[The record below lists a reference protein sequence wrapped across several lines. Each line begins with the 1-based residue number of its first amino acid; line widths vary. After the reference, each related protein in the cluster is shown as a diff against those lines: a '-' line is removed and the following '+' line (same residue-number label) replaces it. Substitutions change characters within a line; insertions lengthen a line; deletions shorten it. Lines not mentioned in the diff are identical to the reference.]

1 MPTDSILILGAGGH
15 AKVVLD
21 ALLRQGLNREGVEV
35 ADDGVALQGRDFLGA
50 PVRAPADG
58 LTLQAPRFHVAIGAA
73 GARERAFGRLRGQGR
88 VALSVLHTAASIS
101 PLAVLGEGVFV
112 AAQAVVGPT
121 AQLGEGVIVNHG
133 AVVDH
138 DCVIG
143 AFSHIAPNAT
153 LGGGVT
159 IGRRVLVGAGA
170 TLLPGVRVGDD
181 SIIGAGAL
189 VARSIDAGGTWIGVP
204 AVRMQDKET

>member
-21 ALLRQGLNREGVEV
+21 ALLRQGLRREGVEV
-35 ADDGVALQGRDFLGA
+35 ADDGVALQGREFLGA
-50 PVRAPADG
+50 PVRALAAC
-58 LTLQAPRFHVAIGAA
+58 LARRFHVAIGAA
-73 GARERAFGRLRGQGR
+73 VARERAFGRLRGQGR

-112 AAQAVVGPT
+112 AAQAVVGPA

-138 DCVIG
+138 DCVVG

-181 SIIGAGAL
+181 TIIGAGAL
-189 VARSIDAGGTWIGVP
+189 VARSIDGGGTWIGVP
-204 AVRMQDKET
+204 AVRMKDKEA

>member
-21 ALLRQGLNREGVEV
+21 ALLRQGLRRAGVEV
-35 ADDGVALQGRDFLGA
+35 ADDGVALQGREFLGA
-50 PVRAPADG
+50 PVRALADC
-58 LTLQAPRFHVAIGAA
+58 QARRFHVAIGAA
-73 GARERAFGRLRGQGR
+73 AARERAFGRLRGQGR

-112 AAQAVVGPT
+112 AAQAVVGPA

-138 DCVIG
+138 DCVVG

-181 SIIGAGAL
+181 TIIGAGAL
-189 VARSIDAGGTWIGVP
+189 VARSIDAGGTWVGVP
-204 AVRMQDKET
+204 AVRMKDKGN